1 MIVTWIRLFGKSM
14 LIELASER
22 LVLELLLKVFLIE
35 LSNWIHMLWT
45 LKLISNLDFTL
56 MQQNMIQRAFDIIE
70 DATVSQ
76 R

>member
-1 MIVTWIRLFGKSM
+1 M